1 MMEPSMSA
9 RRPPILLPALVLAAG
24 LTVPALAAERKAPE
38 IAVSGGLQPT
48 MQMAEVR
55 SESAGLPTGST
66 IVEPASKGPA
76 ATVLSQGSIRPTAAP
91 KVAAAWPA
99 STGGRSY
106 AARPS
111 SPSLILGVR
120 F

>member
-1 MMEPSMSA
+1 MSA
-9 RRPPILLPALVLAAG
+9 RRPRIILPALVLAAG
-24 LTVPALAAERKAPE
+24 LTVPALAAEREATKAAPG
-38 IAVSGGLQPT
+38 AGLQPT

-55 SESAGLPTGST
+55 QEAAGLPTGST
-66 IVEPASKGPA
+66 SAEPAGKGPA
-76 ATVLSQGSIRPTAAP
+76 ATIVNQGSSRPTAAR
-91 KVAAAWPA
+91 KVAVAWPA